1 MTLLYEKNPVKLP
14 EAFKQQWL
22 AALRSGDYTQTKDA
36 LRDDRGF
43 CCLGVACDIHNPSQW
58 GEPNGTGSRAAA
70 SGDYGFPGFD
80 DIPLEALTVLRQ
92 LEYIEDGITM
102 GNSLM
107 RRLSVLNDDGKS
119 FAEIADW
126 IEENL

>member
-1 MTLLYEKNPVKLP
+1 MTLFYAKNSVKLP

-22 AALRSGDYTQTKDA
+22 AALRSGNYSQTKDA

-43 CCLGVACDIHNPSQW
+43 CCLGVACDIYNPAQW
-58 GEPNGTGSRAAA
+58 SEPHEAGSRAAA

-80 DIPLEALTVLRQ
+80 DIPLEVLTVLRQ
-92 LEYIEDGITM
+92 LEYIEDGTPM
-102 GNSLM
+102 GNSFM
-107 RRLSVLNDDGKS
+107 RLLSVLNDDGKS

>member
-1 MTLLYEKNPVKLP
+1 MTLLYAKNPVKLP

-22 AALRSGDYTQTKDA
+22 VALRSGDYTQTKDA
-36 LRDDRGF
+36 LRDARGF

-58 GEPNGTGSRAAA
+58 DEPNESGSRAAA

-80 DIPLEALTVLRQ
+80 DIPLEVLVVLRQ
-92 LEYIEDGITM
+92 LEYIQDGITM

-107 RRLSVLNDDGKS
+107 RRLSMLNDDGKS